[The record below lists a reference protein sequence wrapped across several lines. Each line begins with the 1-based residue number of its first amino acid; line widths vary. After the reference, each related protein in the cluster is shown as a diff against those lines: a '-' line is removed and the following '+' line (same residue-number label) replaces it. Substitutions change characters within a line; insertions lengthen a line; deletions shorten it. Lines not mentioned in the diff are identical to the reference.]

1 METLK
6 AIFSR
11 QSVRSYLPEQIS
23 AIELETLL
31 KAAKAAPIG
40 NGKFGE
46 VHLTVLQNKV
56 LIEKI
61 TEFIAAFVGNPNA
74 KPFYGAPT
82 VIIVSCLP
90 GSNLIY
96 ANAACMVEN
105 MAVAAT
111 DLGLG
116 SIYLWGFIERIN
128 KNPDLVS
135 HIGLPEGF
143 VMVSA
148 LGVGHPVNHLV
159 EREIPEQ
166 KVGVNFI
173 P

>member
-11 QSVRSYLPEQIS
+11 QSVRSYTMEQIS
-23 AIELETLL
+23 SGELEILL
-31 KAAKAAPIG
+31 KAAKAAPVG
-40 NGKFGE
+40 RGKFNE

-56 LIEKI
+56 LMAKI
-61 TEFIAAFVGNPNA
+61 TEFIAYLVGNPDA

-90 GSNLIY
+90 ESNLMY

-105 MAVAAT
+105 MAIAAT

-116 SIYLWGFIERIN
+116 SVFLWGFIQRLY
-128 KNPDLVS
+128 KNPALVAEF
-135 HIGLPEGF
+135 GLPEGF

-148 LGVGHPVNHLV
+148 LGVGHATIPLL
-159 EREIPEQ
+159 EREIPDQ
-166 KVGVNFI
+166 KVEVDFI
-173 P
+173 L